1 VTLEWILLGVSFLL
15 ILGNGFFVAVEFSLI
30 SLDVPTVQRMVDNG
44 DKGAEP
50 VLKAL
55 KSLSTQLS
63 SCQLGI
69 TLTALLTG
77 FFLEPSLGRLLVT
90 PLEPLLGNNEALVYS
105 VSLTIAMIIGT
116 ALSMLVGELIP
127 KNLSLARAM
136 PVARVL
142 ARPQLIFTMMF
153 RPIVVGLNS
162 FSNWILSLF
171 GMATQEELSG
181 ARTPEELSSL
191 VRRSAEMG
199 TLDVRT
205 AAFVD
210 RTLNF
215 SARTAADVMTPRMD
229 MESVEAD
236 QNLNAVLA
244 YARSTGFSRFPV
256 TEGHADEIRGVL
268 HIKKAIAVPKT
279 KRSHL
284 TAATIAS
291 DMVRVPESVNLDTLI
306 ADLREAPFQMALVV
320 DEYGGTA
327 GVVTLED
334 LVEEIVGEVADEH
347 DRISPGVLQSAE
359 GAWFFPAMLRPD
371 EAMTHIPG
379 LTIDEDE
386 AYETVGGFI
395 MAELGRVAKVGDVVE
410 VEHGTL
416 EVRRID
422 GHRVERVKYTPDSI
436 RSEQSQAANK
446 EDA

>member
-1 VTLEWILLGVSFLL
+1 
-15 ILGNGFFVAVEFSLI
+15 
-30 SLDVPTVQRMVDNG
+30 
-44 DKGAEP
+44 
-50 VLKAL
+50 
-55 KSLSTQLS
+55 
-63 SCQLGI
+63 
-69 TLTALLTG
+69 
-77 FFLEPSLGRLLVT
+77 
-90 PLEPLLGNNEALVYS
+90 
-105 VSLTIAMIIGT
+105 
-116 ALSMLVGELIP
+116 
-127 KNLSLARAM
+127 
-136 PVARVL
+136 
-142 ARPQLIFTMMF
+142 
-153 RPIVVGLNS
+153 
-162 FSNWILSLF
+162 
-171 GMATQEELSG
+171 
-181 ARTPEELSSL
+181 
-191 VRRSAEMG
+191 
-199 TLDVRT
+199 
-205 AAFVD
+205 
-210 RTLNF
+210 
-215 SARTAADVMTPRMD
+215 
-229 MESVEAD
+229 

-327 GVVTLED
+327 GVVTIED

-395 MAELGRVAKVGDVVE
+395 MAELGRVAKLATSWKSSTARSRSDASMDTVWNGS
-410 VEHGTL
+410 
-416 EVRRID
+416 
-422 GHRVERVKYTPDSI
+422 SI
-436 RSEQSQAANK
+436 RPIAYGLNSRRQPIRRMHE
-446 EDA
+446 